1 MNDIQ
6 TLQAQINTA
15 LQSIS
20 NPLAIVLEGRDGAGK
35 TGAIRSATEYL
46 PFSQYRIIHSRKPSD
61 SAMNNWLPY
70 WSHQLPEKIGQIF
83 FFDRSWYSR
92 SLCQRLNGWC
102 SDRQVDN
109 FLERVEAWENR
120 VEYNGINILK
130 FWLSISA
137 DTQKERLTRRIGCPL
152 RGWKFSANDAN
163 ALKTYDQMTDYKNDT
178 FNWSSNWN
186 EVDFN
191 DKEIGQKQMLK
202 TILHTLRG
210 LRND

>member
-1 MNDIQ
+1 MNE
-6 TLQAQINTA
+6 LEREQAKLNK
-15 LQSIS
+15 
-20 NPLAIVLEGRDGAGK
+20 LAEKNRGRVAVILEGRDTAGK
-35 TGAIRSATEYL
+35 TGTIRTVTQYL
-46 PFSQYRIIHSRKPSD
+46 NPLWFSVCLSCKPSE
-61 SAMNNWLPY
+61 SEMNHWLGSWKRKMPA
-70 WSHQLPEKIGQIF
+70 QNQIVF
-83 FFDRSWYSR
+83 YDRSWYSR

-109 FLERVEAWENR
+109 FLERVENWENR
-120 VEYNGINILK
+120 IENNGTAILK

-191 DKEIGQKQMLK
+191 DKEIGQKEMLK
-202 TILHTLRG
+202 TILYTLRE
-210 LRND
+210 LRDA